1 MPGAGT
7 ALINSNVISGTPR
20 GAIVGL
26 DHAKP
31 VTGDL
36 AADRA
41 TKYAQL
47 MIGMNSAR

>member
-1 MPGAGT
+1 MIAE
-7 ALINSNVISGTPR
+7 TPR

-36 AADRA
+36 VKDGTSRFP
-41 TKYAQL
+41 QIV
-47 MIGMNSAR
+47 IGANAVR